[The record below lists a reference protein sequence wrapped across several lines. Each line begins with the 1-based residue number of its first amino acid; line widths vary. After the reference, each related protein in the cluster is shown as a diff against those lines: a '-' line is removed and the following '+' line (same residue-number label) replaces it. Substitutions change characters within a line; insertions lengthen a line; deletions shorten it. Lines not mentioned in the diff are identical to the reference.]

1 MMSSRYTVKLL
12 PRYVFLSEINIWFGW
27 ENKADSSLCCR
38 QGFYSQKKA
47 GIEPKREDNMPSWV
61 GRICPAWQPLSR
73 GTSFSPAFKVEL
85 KYIDFCG
92 SCKYWCLDWNI
103 DSWALTV
110 TKLCLSWGCYVAD
123 SLFRFWDLCTK
134 KFWNFFFG
142 YVNVVVS
149 AFLETSD

>member
-38 QGFYSQKKA
+38 QGFYSQKKV

-110 TKLCLSWGCYVAD
+110 PSSVSPGAAM
-123 SLFRFWDLCTK
+123 SLIHSSDFETCVQK
-134 KFWNFFFG
+134 NFGTF
-142 YVNVVVS
+142 S
-149 AFLETSD
+149 LDMSMLLFLLF